1 MKKNDIIE
9 LKIESLTNEGCGLGR
24 YEGMVVFVPMSAAGD
39 LLRVRLLKVNKSHSY
54 GKIEEILSPSPDRIE
69 SDCPVFGKC
78 GGCSF
83 RHISYDAELRAKEG
97 FVRDAFTRIGG
108 LSPDFLPIIG
118 NASPDGYRN
127 KAQYPVGK
135 NADGEYISGFYADRS
150 HRIIPCESCRL
161 EQAVFSEIRA
171 FILEYC
177 RKKKIAVYNE
187 EEHKGVLRAATAIKP
202 NRPEASLLTG
212 VDIRTHEDLPK
223 AAQAFFEKGVKNV
236 FISLGGE
243 GVYFDDGQDRGIL
256 PIIPGPIRN
265 TNGCGDAF
273 LAAAAD
279 GYLMGLSVRQIALRG
294 LAASSLCARS
304 ESAVSPHM
312 CTETIDSILD

>member
-83 RHISYDAELRAKEG
+83 RHISYEAELRAKEG

-161 EQAVFSEIRA
+161 EQAVFSEIRT

-187 EEHKGVLRAATAIKP
+187 EEHKGVLRHICIRRGHYSGEINVTVVVRRSVPELKGLAKELSARFPAIKGITANINKEKTNVIYGDEEADLFGERTITDTMLGKCFSISP
-202 NRPEASLLTG
+202 KSFYQVNTPMAEKLYALAGSLAEPEG
-212 VDIRTHEDLPK
+212 
-223 AAQAFFEKGVKNV
+223 KN
-236 FISLGGE
+236 
-243 GVYFDDGQDRGIL
+243 
-256 PIIPGPIRN
+256 II
-265 TNGCGDAF
+265 D
-273 LAAAAD
+273 
-279 GYLMGLSVRQIALRG
+279 
-294 LAASSLCARS
+294 
-304 ESAVSPHM
+304 
-312 CTETIDSILD
+312 